1 MLKTSFICIIDQH
14 ADVYQNLFKQKHKE
28 CKGLFL
34 RTGAHKRL
42 SGCEHNTNELI
53 EKAMV
58 QLQDKSKSVLL
69 FLSIS
74 AGPIVTLP

>member
-1 MLKTSFICIIDQH
+1 MLRTSFICIIDQH

-58 QLQDKSKSVLL
+58 QVEC
-69 FLSIS
+69 
-74 AGPIVTLP
+74 VTLPFYFCGSNRNTAIVN

>member
-1 MLKTSFICIIDQH
+1 MLRTSFICIIDQH
-14 ADVYQNLFKQKHKE
+14 ADVYQNLFKQKHKK

-58 QLQDKSKSVLL
+58 QLQDKSRVCYSSFL
-69 FLSIS
+69 FLRVQS
-74 AGPIVTLP
+74 

>member
-1 MLKTSFICIIDQH
+1 MLRTSFICIIDQH

-42 SGCEHNTNELI
+42 PVSGCEHNTNELI

-58 QLQDKSKSVLL
+58 QLQDKSRVCYSSFL
-69 FLSIS
+69 FLRVQS
-74 AGPIVTLP
+74 

>member
-1 MLKTSFICIIDQH
+1 MLRTSFICIIDQH
-14 ADVYQNLFKQKHKE
+14 ADVYQNLLKQKHKE

-58 QLQDKSKSVLL
+58 QLQDKSSVLL